1 MPSLLSFATY
11 DLPGLNGGIY
21 TDAAKKCKRGMAKF
35 NEILQ
40 KGRSIGHNQ
49 WTWAMENRDNRIEDY
64 RANKKD

>member
-1 MPSLLSFATY
+1 M
-11 DLPGLNGGIY
+11 NGESI
-21 TDAAKKCKRGMAKF
+21 TDAAKNF
-35 NEILQ
+35 NKILQ